1 MSRAAGGPE
10 PGAATPLRTGIDVRE
25 LVADRQTGIGRILKI
40 LLEGL
45 GRSETGI
52 VPVLYGDQRTRLPDS
67 LERLP
72 LRTLREP
79 VTLWWDQVRLPR
91 ALREDRIEVFWSPYY
106 KVPLRPPCPVVN
118 TIHDLIPMRY
128 GPWRD
133 RVLFGLAC
141 RIHAR
146 RAAATLTDSEFSRT
160 CLTRDLGIPPD
171 KIHLVPLAVGPQFRP
186 VDRRNQHAVLSRYSL
201 DPDYL
206 LTVTN
211 FQPHKNLPRLLEAY
225 RHLPSP
231 LRGGHPLVVVGD
243 GAGRSDLERSRD
255 ALGLRA
261 EVRFLGGIPDEDLP
275 ALYAG
280 AAAFVFPS
288 LEEGFGLPA
297 LEAMACGAPVVCG
310 EAGALPEVV
319 GDAALLVNPRDLAAI
334 TGGLASVLADTTLRS
349 DLQARGLARAARFTP
364 EGMLGAVCAA
374 LQRVRPRGAS

>member
-10 PGAATPLRTGIDVRE
+10 PGGATPLRTGIDVRE
-25 LVADRQTGIGRILKI
+25 LVADRQTGIGRVLKI

-160 CLTRDLGIPPD
+160 CLTRNLGIPPE

-225 RHLPSP
+225 RQLPSP

-243 GAGRSDLERSRD
+243 GAGRPDLEGSRD
-255 ALGLRA
+255 ALGLRT
-261 EVRFLGGIPDEDLP
+261 EVRFR
-275 ALYAG
+275 
-280 AAAFVFPS
+280 
-288 LEEGFGLPA
+288 
-297 LEAMACGAPVVCG
+297 
-310 EAGALPEVV
+310 ALPEVV
-319 GDAALLVNPRDLAAI
+319 GDAALLVNPRDPAAI
-334 TGGLASVLADTTLRS
+334 TGGLASVLADTALRS